1 MCYNGAPAA
10 GGLALVLQDVDEMS
24 YELLGSGGIL
34 DAAQLSRYENSLEEG
49 DRGLVE
55 LDLRLPVSQSLAGEL
70 ENKLKQAGVE
80 GVRVTTASPML
91 RIYFQKG
98 FPWLAVIAA
107 TVLAMM
113 ILAVMIVGW
122 RLFKEIVPEEWQP
135 LAGGLGLVLLLGLGV
150 VILARRF

>member
-1 MCYNGAPAA
+1 MCSSGAPAV
-10 GGLALVLQDVDEMS
+10 GGLLLVLQDVDEMS
-24 YELLGSGGIL
+24 YELLASGGIL
-34 DAAQLSRYENSLEEG
+34 DAAQLSQYENSLEEG

-91 RIYFQKG
+91 RIYFKKG

-107 TVLAMM
+107 IVLGIV

-122 RLFKEIVPEEWQP
+122 RLFKEIVPEGLQP
-135 LAGGLGLVLLLGLGV
+135 LVGGLGAILLLGLGA